1 MCLTSNAALE
11 CAGSTSH
18 VPAGTRTMP
27 FSVINCVISGSSS
40 GVLLPE

>member
-18 VPAGTRTMP
+18 VPAGTRTVP
-27 FSVINCVISGSSS
+27 CSVMR
-40 GVLLPE
+40 